1 VALTL
6 LNLIVVSRNLVYT
19 QDGRRPAEYLTYCA
33 YYLCNFIRVY
43 RLEMTLLYKVLFL
56 EQIYNNYPIVRFDC

>member
-1 VALTL
+1 M
-6 LNLIVVSRNLVYT
+6 NLIVVSQNLVYT
-19 QDGRRPAEYLTYCA
+19 QGGRRLADYLTYWA

-56 EQIYNNYPIVRFDC
+56 EQIYNYPIVRFDC